1 MGRTS
6 SSLSQQLRV
15 KPRLFLATA
24 LAMLLSAA
32 CVSPMTTPIDF
43 LGEPATPSAA
53 MRTIVIK
60 PDTRWVNVTG
70 GDIVKFMV
78 GEKTFAWNFD
88 VAEGVSSFDLNRV
101 APPGTL
107 DHTVVAYVAPN
118 PLYFG
123 DGGGRG
129 RHGGGHHSGH
139 GGRH

>member
-1 MGRTS
+1 
-6 SSLSQQLRV
+6 
-15 KPRLFLATA
+15 
-24 LAMLLSAA
+24 
-32 CVSPMTTPIDF
+32 MTTPIEF
-43 LGEPATPSAA
+43 LGEAAAPPAAT
-53 MRTIVIK
+53 RTIVIG
-60 PDTRWVNVTG
+60 PHTRWVNVTG
-70 GDIVKFMV
+70 GDIVKFVV